1 MTERLLV
8 FLYCIISHYSQEAN
22 ITIKVDQVN
31 LHSVEED
38 TGKKDSLKVEKKN
51 TDQGQH
57 NRENSMVDMIMGSSS
72 GSSSGN
78 SGEPQKV
85 TIDTETLVA
94 QTQDRMW
101 RALKRRYQ
109 YDSNLKPAQ
118 AFLLNHIN
126 SKIPLVIM
134 YVDLVG
140 STNMSMTLPVDNLV
154 SIIRA
159 FTYEMSSVIQSHKGY
174 VLKYV
179 GDAVIAFFPSSYNK
193 LLACDNAIYCA
204 QSMITVVR
212 NGINPILNQYDY
224 PELSIK
230 IGIDEGEN
238 TIVQYGNDKSSP
250 IDILSYCISIAAKI
264 TSITDPDRITIGE
277 DVYNLIHPTLKTR
290 FRELKD
296 RIPHWKYTSRQT
308 GQLYKLFLMEY

>member
-1 MTERLLV
+1 M
-8 FLYCIISHYSQEAN
+8 
-22 ITIKVDQVN
+22 
-31 LHSVEED
+31 HSVGENGKNDGMSNED
-38 TGKKDSLKVEKKN
+38 RKKN
-51 TDQGQH
+51 PNEQSGAI
-57 NRENSMVDMIMGSSS
+57 NSTRDMIMTSGNGSSA
-72 GSSSGN
+72 SSR
-78 SGEPQKV
+78 EPQQV
-85 TIDTETLVA
+85 TVDTETLVA

-109 YDSNLKPAQ
+109 YDANLEPAQ

-140 STNMSMTLPVDNLV
+140 STNMSMTLPIDKLV
-154 SIIRA
+154 TIIRA

-193 LLACDNAIYCA
+193 LLACDNAVYCA

-230 IGIDEGEN
+230 IAIDEGEN
-238 TIVQYGNDKSSP
+238 TIVQYGHHKSSL
-250 IDILSYCISIAAKI
+250 IDILSYCMSIAAKI
-264 TSITDPDRITIGE
+264 TSITEPDGITIGE
-277 DVYNLIHPTLKTR
+277 DVYNLLHPTLKTR
-290 FRELKD
+290 FKRLSLKD
-296 RIPHWKYTSRQT
+296 RIQDWKYTNRQT
-308 GQLYKLFLMEY
+308 GQLYNLYSME

>member
-1 MTERLLV
+1 M
-8 FLYCIISHYSQEAN
+8 
-22 ITIKVDQVN
+22 
-31 LHSVEED
+31 EED
-38 TGKKDSLKVEKKN
+38 TDKKDSLKVEKKD
-51 TDQGQH
+51 TDQGHH
-57 NRENSMVDMIMGSSS
+57 NRENSMVDMIMGISSGSSS

-85 TIDTETLVA
+85 TVDTETLVA

-140 STNMSMTLPVDNLV
+140 STNMSMTLPVDKLV

-193 LLACDNAIYCA
+193 LLACDNAIY
-204 QSMITVVR
+204 
-212 NGINPILNQYDY
+212 
-224 PELSIK
+224 
-230 IGIDEGEN
+230 
-238 TIVQYGNDKSSP
+238 
-250 IDILSYCISIAAKI
+250 
-264 TSITDPDRITIGE
+264 
-277 DVYNLIHPTLKTR
+277 
-290 FRELKD
+290 
-296 RIPHWKYTSRQT
+296 
-308 GQLYKLFLMEY
+308 

>member
-1 MTERLLV
+1 MLLVYIITERLLV
-8 FLYCIISHYSQEAN
+8 FSYCIISYYSQEAN
-22 ITIKVDQVN
+22 ITIKVDYVN
-31 LHSVEED
+31 LHSVEEETD
-38 TGKKDSLKVEKKN
+38 NKDSLKAEKKN
-51 TDQGQH
+51 TDQGHH

-72 GSSSGN
+72 GNSNGSSNGN

-85 TIDTETLVA
+85 TVDTETLVA

-140 STNMSMTLPVDNLV
+140 STNMSMTLPVDKLV

-179 GDAVIAFFPSSYNK
+179 GDAVIAFFPSSYDHGSQEWNQPY
-193 LLACDNAIYCA
+193 IE
-204 QSMITVVR
+204 
-212 NGINPILNQYDY
+212 PI
-224 PELSIK
+224 
-230 IGIDEGEN
+230 
-238 TIVQYGNDKSSP
+238 
-250 IDILSYCISIAAKI
+250 
-264 TSITDPDRITIGE
+264 
-277 DVYNLIHPTLKTR
+277 
-290 FRELKD
+290 
-296 RIPHWKYTSRQT
+296 
-308 GQLYKLFLMEY
+308 